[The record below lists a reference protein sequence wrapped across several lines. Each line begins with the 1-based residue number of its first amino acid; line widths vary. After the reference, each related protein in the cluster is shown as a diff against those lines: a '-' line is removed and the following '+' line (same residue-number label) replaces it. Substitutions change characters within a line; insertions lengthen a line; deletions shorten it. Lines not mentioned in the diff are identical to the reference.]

1 MQNKNRFIENI
12 IEHTKNISLTKPYKL
27 YIVRHLYVK

>member
-1 MQNKNRFIENI
+1 MQIKNRFIKSNI
-12 IEHTKNISLTKPYKL
+12 KYTKNISLTKPYKL